1 MRHGLFQS
9 LARFAV
15 AAAIVATAA
24 LCVVPL
30 LAVATGAYVSSPT
43 GDGATSGLL
52 LLFLP
57 QAVAVAL
64 PISAAIAVFF
74 VCRGLPVTRH
84 VCITVGAFTIATAFV
99 TAVLNVSVA
108 PVTNAMYR
116 KLAFGNAEGRT
127 VNGRR
132 LNAPGG
138 LGDRFQMDYRW
149 TLPESVLVLGAL
161 AIVAS
166 RVAAPYARRKAEP
179 SEYESEQRAAAD
191 MVRR

>member
-1 MRHGLFQS
+1 
-9 LARFAV
+9 V
-15 AAAIVATAA
+15 
-24 LCVVPL
+24 
-30 LAVATGAYVSSPT
+30 
-43 GDGATSGLL
+43 

-64 PISAAIAVFF
+64 PIAAAIAVFF

-84 VCITVGAFTIATAFV
+84 VCISVGAFTIATALV

-108 PVTNAMYR
+108 PATNAMYR
-116 KLAFGNAEGRT
+116 KLAFGNAEGRS

-138 LGDRFQMDYRW
+138 PGDRFQMDHRW

-161 AIVAS
+161 AIAAS
-166 RVAAPYARRKAEP
+166 RVAAPYARR
-179 SEYESEQRAAAD
+179 
-191 MVRR
+191 